1 MSILRRLAFSYW
13 YYRKPPWDTGISPPE
28 LIDFIAAHPPGRALD
43 IGCGTGTNVITLA
56 RHGWQVT
63 GIDFAGPA
71 IRIARKKVNQARI
84 QADFRVADITRAD
97 DLHGPFDF
105 VLDIGCLHA
114 ISHAE
119 RQKYLSNIERWL
131 SPTGYYLVYLFINDL
146 TQQKQSGL
154 SEADISEMTR
164 RFDLLERVNGTER
177 GRLPSAWL
185 TLRCKQPTTKG

>member
-63 GIDFAGPA
+63 GIDFASPA

-97 DLHGPFDF
+97 DLHGPYDF
-105 VLDIGCLHA
+105 ILDIGCLHA

-146 TQQKQSGL
+146 PQQKQSGL